1 MIAHCADCR
10 EQVYLDYH
18 GKVTSYIRGKI
29 YDPHEAE
36 DLVSQVFLK
45 IYQKWDS
52 FDEKKASLST
62 WIYTITHNTVVD
74 YYRSRRVL
82 TEYADYMDF
91 EDFSAPEVDDR
102 LELLA
107 DALLTLKQKERD
119 LIILHYYKGYK
130 LKEVA
135 EMMGMSYVNA
145 KVIHKKALNR
155 LREKLG

>member
-1 MIAHCADCR
+1 MTAVVDAR
-10 EQVYLDYH
+10 ERAYLDYRD
-18 GKVTSYIRGKI
+18 KVAAYIRGKVN
-29 YDPHEAE
+29 DHHEAE

-45 IYQKWDS
+45 VFQKWDS
-52 FDEKKASLST
+52 FDETKASLST

-82 TEYADYMDF
+82 TQYADYMDF
-91 EDFSAPEVDDR
+91 EDFAAPEVDDR
-102 LELLA
+102 LDLLA
-107 DALLTLKQKERD
+107 DALLALKEKERD

-135 EMMGMSYVNA
+135 EMMGMSYINA
-145 KVIHKKALNR
+145 KVMHKKALNR